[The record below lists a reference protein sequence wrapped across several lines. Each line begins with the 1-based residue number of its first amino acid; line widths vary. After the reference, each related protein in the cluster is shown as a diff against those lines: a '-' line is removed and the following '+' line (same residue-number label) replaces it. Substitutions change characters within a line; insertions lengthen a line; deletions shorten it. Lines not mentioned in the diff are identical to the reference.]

1 MDSAQ
6 MQFFNQPSEIFCVAH
21 GGISV
26 HGLIKIRPVVSAA
39 VCDRVILLAE
49 RSELRIPKRPVAQ
62 RTMNEYNRFPLS
74 KRHVVKLN
82 SVGDLHLLNCWQCI
96 CCLSDSR
103 RVPRQQPCKRANHH
117 RELLELPQ
125 YHRASPMFVPF
136 RSTNYFDLFLK
147 EPVRSKTSSLF
158 STSFPRH
165 SQRTT
170 N

>member
-6 MQFFNQPSEIFCVAH
+6 MQFFYQPSEIFCVAH
-21 GGISV
+21 GGISG
-26 HGLIKIRPVVSAA
+26 HGLIKIRLVVSAA

-49 RSELRIPKRPVAQ
+49 RSKLRIPKRPVTQ

-74 KRHVVKLN
+74 KLHVVKLN

-103 RVPRQQPCKRANHH
+103 RVPRQQPYKRAYHH
-117 RELLELPQ
+117 RELLELPL
-125 YHRASPMFVPF
+125 YHRPSPCLDRFVQP
-136 RSTNYFDLFLK
+136 TYFDLFLK

-165 SQRTT
+165 SQRIT